1 MNQVVA
7 NVTVIFCVAAC
18 IAGGIFAWWV
28 ENRPE
33 DRADTDGHA
42 EKKDKDADQG
52 QDRSVKE
59 SKNPERKP
67 GKKKEP

>member
-18 IAGGIFAWWV
+18 VFGGIFAWWV

-33 DRADTDGHA
+33 DGAGTDGYDERIDKNEEQEPNHIIKESETT
-42 EKKDKDADQG
+42 EKKHGK
-52 QDRSVKE
+52 RE
-59 SKNPERKP
+59 KP
-67 GKKKEP
+67 